1 MEEEHGDG
9 VDKGGEWE
17 TWGWETW
24 GWEHRNGKQVRGTY
38 QWGKGNMGNIGVGVG
53 VGVGMA
59 RMGKGN
65 MRMGVK
71 NV

>member
-1 MEEEHGDG
+1 MGGEGEKGDG
-9 VDKGGEWE
+9 GDKGGRR
-17 TWGWETW
+17 ETW

-38 QWGKGNMGNIGVGVG
+38 QWGKGNMGMGNIGVG

-65 MRMGVK
+65 MRMGSK
-71 NV
+71 MCG